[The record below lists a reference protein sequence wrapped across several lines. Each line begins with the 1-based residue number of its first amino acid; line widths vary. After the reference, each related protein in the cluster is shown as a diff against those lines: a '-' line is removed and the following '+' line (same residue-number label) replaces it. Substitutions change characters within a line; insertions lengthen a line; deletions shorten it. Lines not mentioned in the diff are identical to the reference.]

1 MNAVFPG
8 SFDPIT
14 SGHMDVLTRASR
26 IFEHVTVTVMH
37 NARKQGR
44 HLFSLE
50 ERLEI
55 LREATAHLS
64 NVSVDSFSGL
74 LVDYMRQQ
82 QKGIIVRGLR
92 AVSDY
97 EYELQIAHLNRQIGE
112 VETVFIMAATRWS
125 FVSST
130 MVKEIASYGGDIS
143 EMVPRASA
151 AALKRKFAQQYAAR
165 EAELSSAGERGAQQ
179 AAESKT

>member
-14 SGHMDVLTRASR
+14 NGHMDVLTRASR

-44 HLFSLE
+44 HLFTLE
-50 ERLEI
+50 ERLDI
-55 LREATAHLS
+55 LREATAHLP

-74 LVDYMRQQ
+74 LVDYMRQSN
-82 QKGIIVRGLR
+82 KGIIVRGLR

-97 EYELQIAHLNRQIGE
+97 EYELQIAHLNRQLGG

-125 FVSST
+125 YVSSS
-130 MVKEIASYGGDIS
+130 MLREIASYQGDVTS
-143 EMVPRASA
+143 MAPAATVSA
-151 AALKRKFAQQYAAR
+151 LRRKFAAEITNAASVDNPGSPR
-165 EAELSSAGERGAQQ
+165 
-179 AAESKT
+179 

>member
-8 SFDPIT
+8 SFDPVT

-26 IFEHVTVTVMH
+26 IFDHVTVTVMH

-44 HLFSLE
+44 HLFTLE
-50 ERLEI
+50 ERLAI
-55 LREATAHLS
+55 LREATAHLP

-82 QKGIIVRGLR
+82 GKGIIVRGLR

-130 MVKEIASYGGDIS
+130 MVKEIASYGGNVS

-151 AALKRKFAQQYAAR
+151 AALGRKFADVYAQR
-165 EAELSSAGERGAQQ
+165 TAQDQ
-179 AAESKT
+179 EQS

>member
-26 IFEHVTVTVMH
+26 IFDHVTVTVMH
-37 NARKQGR
+37 NARKQGK
-44 HLFSLE
+44 HLFTLD
-50 ERLEI
+50 ERLAI
-55 LREATAHLS
+55 LHEATAHLP
-64 NVSVDSFSGL
+64 NVGVDTFGGL
-74 LVDYMRQQ
+74 LVDYMAQQ
-82 QKGIIVRGLR
+82 QQGLILRGLR

-130 MVKEIASYGGDIS
+130 MVREIASYGGDIS

-151 AALKRKFAQQYAAR
+151 AALRRKFADVYAAR
-165 EAELSSAGERGAQQ
+165 DAGR
-179 AAESKT
+179 AAGTE

>member
-8 SFDPIT
+8 SFDPVT

-37 NARKQGR
+37 NARKQDK
-44 HLFSLE
+44 HLFTLE
-50 ERLEI
+50 ERLDI
-55 LREATAHLS
+55 LRRATAHLP

-74 LVDYMRQQ
+74 LVDYMKQQ
-82 QKGIIVRGLR
+82 QKGIIIRGLR

-97 EYELQIAHLNRQIGE
+97 EYELQIAHLNRQLGE

-125 FVSST
+125 FVSSS
-130 MVKEIASYGGDIS
+130 MVKEIASYGGEVA
-143 EMVPRASA
+143 EMVPQASA
-151 AALKRKFAQQYAAR
+151 EALRARFADVYAGR
-165 EAELSSAGERGAQQ
+165 Q
-179 AAESKT
+179 

>member
-8 SFDPIT
+8 SFDPVT

-44 HLFSLE
+44 HLFDLD
-50 ERLEI
+50 ERLGI
-55 LREATAHLS
+55 LRGATAHLG
-64 NVSVDSFSGL
+64 NVSVDSFGGL
-74 LVDYMRQQ
+74 LVDYMAQQ
-82 QKGIIVRGLR
+82 QKGIIIRGLR

-97 EYELQIAHLNRQIGE
+97 EYELQIAHLNRQLGE

-125 FVSST
+125 FVSSS
-130 MVKEIASYGGDIS
+130 MVREIASYGGDVS

-151 AALKRKFAQQYAAR
+151 EALRRKFDAAYAERA
-165 EAELSSAGERGAQQ
+165 AGQLERR
-179 AAESKT
+179 